1 MYLRLPYRW
10 QFMARLAGQAL
21 PDITG
26 NSRGNMS
33 RDPHFDQILGVLA
46 ALGAGPEH
54 VSAVAQ
60 AYMQRPGPEPAERAA
75 NTAPTCAKPTRHVS
89 VGRDIPKCKIPRSLR
104 QHGYLYKRG
113 LTPMWYGRYRRPV
126 RLPNGKYVL
135 KPKNDKL
142 GEVSHMTQADAWAKL
157 RTIIDNVRT
166 RTAPENDMTLKE
178 FYVGYFKPEHM
189 DKQAK
194 ATQDQSKS
202 VFENYILPGIGD
214 EELRSITLAQL
225 QQLCDL
231 TFAAG
236 KTVTV
241 ERIKF
246 GLSGLFRRA
255 MAHRLIDFNPA
266 GAIILPKMPHK
277 VLRAPTLSEAQAF
290 VATMV
295 DPEYSPCREMALLAG
310 STSTNSAEMAGIPW
324 RRVNLTDQP
333 IIVEGQNLPPYSV
346 AIWSNCNRGSVGP
359 TKTKSRYRIL
369 PLGSSLVAVLSALKA
384 RIQFNGPDDLVF
396 GIGKTPIN
404 YDVSLRKL
412 KKAGKPAGI
421 EVSWHDLRRFFA
433 NISDQIGM
441 PEADRQYMMGHSS
454 AAMTRH
460 YTTTPAIERI
470 RPYIEQITRAL
481 LAVGVTKTVTS

>member
-1 MYLRLPYRW
+1 M
-10 QFMARLAGQAL
+10 
-21 PDITG
+21 
-26 NSRGNMS
+26 
-33 RDPHFDQILGVLA
+33 
-46 ALGAGPEH
+46 
-54 VSAVAQ
+54 
-60 AYMQRPGPEPAERAA
+60 
-75 NTAPTCAKPTRHVS
+75 
-89 VGRDIPKCKIPRSLR
+89 PKCKIPRSLR

-142 GEVSHMTQADAWAKL
+142 GEVSHMTEADAWVKL
-157 RTIIDNVRT
+157 RTIKDGVQT
-166 RTAPENDMTLKE
+166 RTAPENDMTVKE
-178 FYVGYFKPEHM
+178 FYVGYFKPEHV

-194 ATQDQSKS
+194 ASQDQTNS
-202 VFENYILPGIGD
+202 VFQNYILPAIGD
-214 EELRSITLAQL
+214 EELRSLTLAQL

-241 ERIKF
+241 EKIKF
-246 GLSGLFRRA
+246 GLSALLKRA

-266 GAIILPKMPHK
+266 GAIILPKMTHK
-277 VLRAPTLSEAQAF
+277 VLRAPTLSEAQVFLAR
-290 VATMV
+290 MLHP
-295 DPEYSPCREMALLAG
+295 DYSPCREMALLAC
-310 STSTNSAEMAGIPW
+310 SISTNSAEMAGIPW

-333 IIVEGQNLPPYSV
+333 MIVEGQNLPPYSI
-346 AIWSNCNRGSVGP
+346 AIWSNCNRGSFGP

-369 PLGSSLVAVLSALKA
+369 PLDSTLVAVLNALKA
-384 RIQFNGPDDLVF
+384 STESNGPDDLVF
-396 GIGKTPIN
+396 GTGKTPIS

-412 KKAGKPAGI
+412 KKAGKQAGI